1 MRRQSN
7 FDLIPSV
14 LSLAELPSHVA
25 FIMDGNGRWAKAQ
38 GKPRTYGH
46 EHGEKALYDVIYG
59 ALDLGI
65 EWVTVYA
72 FSTENW
78 KRSITEVSFLMNFNQ
93 SMLLKHRDE
102 LNEAGVRIRVMGL
115 EDSRI
120 PRRVVKDIR
129 EAEKLTENNTRLNF
143 NIAFNYGGRAD
154 IVSACKSII
163 DSGIDSK
170 KLNEDVF
177 AKHLLM
183 PEMPNVDL
191 MVRSSGEKRLS
202 NFLLWQC
209 AYSEFIFREEFWPEF
224 NRELFFD
231 CLIDYQTRLR
241 RYGS

>member
-1 MRRQSN
+1 M
-7 FDLIPSV
+7 
-14 LSLAELPSHVA
+14 
-25 FIMDGNGRWAKAQ
+25 
-38 GKPRTYGH
+38 
-46 EHGEKALYDVIYG
+46 
-59 ALDLGI
+59 
-65 EWVTVYA
+65 YA